1 VIRPPGVARRSLL
14 AGLLAAPFLSRRS
27 PAAAGD
33 WQPNR
38 PIRVLRGF
46 APGTMGDAVM
56 HRLADG
62 LGTILGKPVVIESR
76 PGAGGNIAMDALA
89 RSAPDGH
96 TLALTAMGPVV
107 TNPILL
113 GSRMPYDA
121 ERAFTPLFR
130 ITDQPVVAIVH
141 PSVPAGGAD
150 FIDWLRRHPDT
161 AYGSVGIG
169 STHHLVG
176 AMLSQALGLGLRH
189 VPYRGA
195 PLALTDLLAGR
206 ILLSFDVIGGAAGA
220 IVDGRVRAVAVTTPA
235 RSPLFPAVPT
245 FAEIGLP
252 AVAASSWLGLFAPAG
267 LPPDIAG
274 RLTDA
279 LDAVIREPAFVD
291 WLGGLGATPVG
302 GGVADFTAFLAAE
315 RVRWSAVIEATGVT
329 LD

>member
-1 VIRPPGVARRSLL
+1 MTLPSTIGRRRLL
-14 AGLLAAPFLSRRS
+14 AGLLAAPFASRPS
-27 PAAAGD
+27 LATADD
-33 WQPNR
+33 WQPSR

-56 HRLADG
+56 HRLAEG
-62 LGTILGKPVVIESR
+62 MTERLGQPVVIESR

-89 RSAPDGH
+89 KSAPDGH
-96 TLALTAMGPVV
+96 TLGLTAMGPVV
-107 TNPILL
+107 TNPILM
-113 GSRMPYDA
+113 GGRMPYDA

-130 ITDQPVVAIVH
+130 ISEQPVVAMVH
-141 PSVPAGGAD
+141 LSVPAAGRD
-150 FIDWLRRHPDT
+150 FVDWLRRHPDT

-176 AMLSQALGLGLRH
+176 AMLSHALGLSLRH

-206 ILLSFDVIGGAAGA
+206 ILLSFDLIGGAAGA
-220 IVDGRVRAVAVTTPA
+220 IRDGQVRAVAVTTER
-235 RSPLFPAVPT
+235 RSPLFPEVPT

-252 AVAASSWLGLFAPAG
+252 QVAASSWLGLFAPAG
-267 LPPDIAG
+267 LPPAVAR

-279 LDAVIREPAFVD
+279 LDAIVHEPAFAA
-291 WLGGLGATPVG
+291 WLAGLGATPVG
-302 GGVADFTAFLAAE
+302 GDAAEFAAFLAAE
-315 RVRWSAVIEATGVT
+315 RVRWAAVIRVAGIA